1 MNTSF
6 SGESV
11 VKLDFS
17 NIFRT
22 ATNIALLI
30 SVIVLILEIQQ
41 NRTNMLAETSY
52 LRTEMAIAN
61 GTIFLNGG
69 LDSLSKIRNGE
80 DLSPQEKS
88 AFTALMNRM
97 LRYFENLH
105 YLNELGILDHE
116 IWEAN
121 MTGIFGLCEI
131 SKLTNNSLDIF
142 VPNPES
148 FRSSFRDHFY
158 SSCN

>member
-1 MNTSF
+1 M
-6 SGESV
+6 
-11 VKLDFS
+11 KLDFS

-69 LDSLSKIRNGE
+69 LYSLSKIRNGE

-148 FRSSFRDHFY
+148 FRSSFRDYFY

>member
-1 MNTSF
+1 M
-6 SGESV
+6 
-11 VKLDFS
+11 KLDFS

-105 YLNELGILDHE
+105 YLNELGIQQHL
-116 IWEAN
+116 
-121 MTGIFGLCEI
+121 
-131 SKLTNNSLDIF
+131 S
-142 VPNPES
+142 
-148 FRSSFRDHFY
+148 SSFTANETYFAH
-158 SSCN
+158 SSPVIASGF